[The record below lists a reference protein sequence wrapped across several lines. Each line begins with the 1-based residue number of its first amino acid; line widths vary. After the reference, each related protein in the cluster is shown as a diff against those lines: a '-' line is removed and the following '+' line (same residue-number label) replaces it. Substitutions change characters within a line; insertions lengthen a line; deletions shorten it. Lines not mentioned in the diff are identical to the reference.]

1 MTLLFATAL
10 AGQFRLDDPDA
21 ALTQPEREGLSA
33 QAIVLSFDVH
43 ITVDDVLVTR
53 GSMTEAVTKQAKVG
67 QGLAI
72 LLNPTNKNVA
82 AYTGTRLG
90 LVEGDDER
98 IRMAGETSFAT
109 GAWSTGLGQMLT
121 EAESLR
127 RARAESEFFRRVG
140 LGTAIG
146 ACLGILVAVLRRR
159 GK

>member
-21 ALTQPEREGLSA
+21 SLTREQHEALRA
-33 QAIVLSFDVH
+33 QSIVLSFDVH
-43 ITVDDVLVTR
+43 LTVDDALVTR
-53 GSMTEAVTKQAKVG
+53 GSMTEAATIQTQGG

-82 AYTGTRLG
+82 AHTGTRLG
-90 LVEGDDER
+90 LAEGDDER
-98 IRMAGETSFAT
+98 IRTAGDASFAS
-109 GAWSTGLGQMLT
+109 GAWSIGLAQMVT

-127 RARAESEFFRRVG
+127 RQRAETEFFRRVI

-146 ACLGILVAVLRRR
+146 ASLGILVAVLRRR
-159 GK
+159 R